1 VSVAA
6 GDTVALQATSTSFTT
21 NGSFVPLATVSVSLH
36 CQ

>member
-1 VSVAA
+1 VSIGA

-21 NGSFVPLATVSVSLH
+21 NGSFVPIANVSVSLH